1 MEQEIMY
8 EWLFHYNPYEKL
20 WAAFKREDKE
30 KYFNGELAE
39 SNYCRAK
46 EFEILVDYILKSKG
60 GC

>member
-1 MEQEIMY
+1 MY